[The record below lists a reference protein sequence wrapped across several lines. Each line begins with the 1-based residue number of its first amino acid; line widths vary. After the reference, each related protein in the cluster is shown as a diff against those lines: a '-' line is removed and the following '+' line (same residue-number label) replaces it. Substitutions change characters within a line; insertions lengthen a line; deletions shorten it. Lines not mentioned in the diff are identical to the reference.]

1 MEGGR
6 RKEALPRPLLW
17 LVRLPRGAA
26 GRRLGSSRSLSVQS
40 TSAVYGG
47 SGAAPTP
54 TMAPGS
60 AALGDSEWQ
69 SRGWRLHE
77 VGQGRVSM

>member
-6 RKEALPRPLLW
+6 RNEALPRPLLW

-40 TSAVYGG
+40 ASAVYGG

-60 AALGDSEWQ
+60 TTLGDSEGE
-69 SRGWRLHE
+69 SRGRRRDE
-77 VGQGRVSM
+77 GAQGRVSM

>member
-1 MEGGR
+1 MEGGL

-26 GRRLGSSRSLSVQS
+26 GRRLGSSRSLIVQS

-54 TMAPGS
+54 TMTPGS
-60 AALGDSEWQ
+60 AALGDSELQ
-69 SRGWRLHE
+69 SRGWRLDE